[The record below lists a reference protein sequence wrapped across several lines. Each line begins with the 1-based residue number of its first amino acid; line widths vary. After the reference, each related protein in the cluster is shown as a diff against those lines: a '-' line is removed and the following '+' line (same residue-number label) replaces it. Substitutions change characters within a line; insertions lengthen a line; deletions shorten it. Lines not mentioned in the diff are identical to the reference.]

1 MLNMKILDYR
11 ITSDSNQVIVS
22 RARRNEQGE
31 ITMLEEKDGTKKESL
46 AVIGYYGNLSKA
58 LVAIQRDYVL
68 SNGTE
73 IRSIKTYKETLET
86 ITNKLE
92 NKINLEEKFE

>member
-22 RARRNEQGE
+22 RARRNDQGE

-86 ITNKLE
+86 ITNTLE
-92 NKINLEEKFE
+92 NKMNLGEKFE

>member
-31 ITMLEEKDGTKKESL
+31 ISMLEEKDGTKKESL

-73 IRSIKTYKETLET
+73 IRSIKAYKETLET
-86 ITNKLE
+86 ITSTLE
-92 NKINLEEKFE
+92 NKMNLEEKFE